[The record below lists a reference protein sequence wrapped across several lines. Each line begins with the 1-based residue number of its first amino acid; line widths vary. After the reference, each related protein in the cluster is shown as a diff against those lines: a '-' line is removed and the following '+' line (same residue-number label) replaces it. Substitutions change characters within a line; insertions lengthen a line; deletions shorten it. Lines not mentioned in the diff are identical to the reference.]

1 MTGTELGSS
10 QAEDEYNFS
19 KMDWALHVYLET
31 GTGFQVIP
39 SKFLLKK

>member
-19 KMDWALHVYLET
+19 KMDWALHVYW
-31 GTGFQVIP
+31 
-39 SKFLLKK
+39 K